1 MRAHFLCFFF
11 CSSRRRH
18 TRCALVT
25 GVQTCALPILVYV
38 ARMRNLMISLTMLT
52 VQIALSFAL
61 ILAMRSQH
69 WPIDYQAAGPA
80 VALMVSVTITSL
92 IKALVLKRV
101 LKAPVSGYRWPLVW
115 AALAAIPEI
124 GRAHV

>member
-1 MRAHFLCFFF
+1 
-11 CSSRRRH
+11 
-18 TRCALVT
+18 
-25 GVQTCALPILVYV
+25 
-38 ARMRNLMISLTMLT
+38 MRNLMISLTMLT

-115 AALAAIPEI
+115 AALAAILVGTIFTSLPKSMEWAET
-124 GRAHV
+124 GRSDARRGGKGGGGQGR